1 VPPAAGAAL
10 TLAPPRSEPASA
22 LPAPLATGFE
32 PDLPAIRTW
41 LEGSGV
47 VIPVLGAS
55 GGAGASVAAAAL
67 FDVCDAA
74 GRATALIDVADPT
87 RSGLALAGRPSGAT
101 HRVGDGVLLARAER
115 GNRGHLHRMAPNG
128 QAVHAGMVPPA
139 QQWFPEG
146 TGAEITIV
154 DVGWDPWATLA
165 APAAGPGS
173 WWASSAE
180 LPEELRPCPVLVCS
194 PTRPSVARA
203 QQLMTRL
210 QPWSRTGRVA
220 EVLALIVCGAP
231 RWPAGVAGVAGR
243 EIAEL
248 PTFFLPRH
256 RALARHGITPDALPA
271 RVQAAAARLT
281 RDWGLA

>member
-1 VPPAAGAAL
+1 M
-10 TLAPPRSEPASA
+10 A
-22 LPAPLATGFE
+22 LPAPLAAGFE
-32 PDLPAIRTW
+32 PDLPAITSW
-41 LEGSGV
+41 LEGSGL

-74 GRATALIDVADPT
+74 GRSCALVDVADPSH
-87 RSGLALAGRPSGAT
+87 SGLALAGRPSGAT
-101 HRVGDGVLLARAER
+101 RRVGDGIALTRAER
-115 GNRGHLHRMAPNG
+115 GHRGHLHRLAPTG
-128 QAVHAGMVPPA
+128 RAVHAGMVPPA
-139 QQWFPEG
+139 WEWFPEG

-154 DVGWDPWATLA
+154 DVGWDPWASLA
-165 APAAGPGS
+165 SPTVGPGS

-220 EVLALIVCGAP
+220 EVLALIVSGAA

-243 EIAEL
+243 EVAEM
-248 PTFFLPRH
+248 PAFFLPRH
-256 RALARHGITPDALPA
+256 RALTRHGITPDPLSA
-271 RVQAAAARLT
+271 RVQTGAARLA
-281 RDWGLA
+281 RDWGLI